1 MNYIEVAIAAAKQ
14 AGSIH
19 KKYFQTDIVIEE
31 KSSSFDLIT
40 VADLESEK
48 AIVATI
54 RTHFP
59 EHNILAEENKYG
71 KTDSEFTWVIDPL
84 DGTNNFACGLPIFCV
99 SIALVHRDKTLLGV
113 IYDVMRDELFTAE
126 AGAGAFLNN
135 KKIHVT
141 STDTFEKSLLI
152 TGFYYDRGEDMVD
165 TLDNIKRFFIKRIV
179 GLRRLG
185 AAALDLCYV
194 GCGRAS
200 GFWEFELSPWDFA
213 AGKLIIEEA
222 AGKVTGRQG
231 QEVDVWKKSYVVA
244 SNGKIHDQMISV
256 LNTKS

>member
-113 IYDVMRDELFTAE
+113 IYELFTAE

-135 KKIHVT
+135 KKFMLPQQIRLRNP
-141 STDTFEKSLLI
+141 FLLQDFI
-152 TGFYYDRGEDMVD
+152 MTGG
-165 TLDNIKRFFIKRIV
+165 RI
-179 GLRRLG
+179 
-185 AAALDLCYV
+185 
-194 GCGRAS
+194 
-200 GFWEFELSPWDFA
+200 W
-213 AGKLIIEEA
+213 
-222 AGKVTGRQG
+222 
-231 QEVDVWKKSYVVA
+231 
-244 SNGKIHDQMISV
+244 
-256 LNTKS
+256 